1 MAEVDPSQPSQD
13 LTAAEPQTQEKDID
27 ASIEADINMSG
38 TSHPNA
44 MNLDVSGDLDPTSA
58 PELDPVAPA
67 PDPRVPTKK
76 DASLREFL
84 NKMDDYA
91 PIVRY

>member
-1 MAEVDPSQPSQD
+1 MAEVDASQPSQD

-58 PELDPVAPA
+58 PELDRVAPA
-67 PDPRVPTKK
+67 PDSQKK